1 MLQLLH
7 IALSRSYQALKQ
19 ASCFFSDIGKSQKEA
34 DVMTFRLHVV
44 IGILLLC
51 FAGLMMGCSDDGTVV
66 EPVVPTDE
74 APPAAVSGLQVTLYS
89 NGDVALS
96 WDASTQ
102 PNLRGYNVYRHI
114 VSGNAIGALNRS
126 PLANN
131 RYIDTSAMRGY
142 RYEYMVT
149 AVSVK
154 GLESAFA
161 TISVLTERDNT
172 RDTGLVRD

>member
-1 MLQLLH
+1 
-7 IALSRSYQALKQ
+7 
-19 ASCFFSDIGKSQKEA
+19 
-34 DVMTFRLHVV
+34 MTFRMHVM

-51 FAGLMMGCSDDGTVV
+51 FAGLMMGCSDDAAVV
-66 EPVVPTDE
+66 DPVVPTDE
-74 APPAAVSGLQVTLYS
+74 APPAAVSGLEVTLHS
-89 NGDVALS
+89 NGDVALT

-114 VSGNAIGALNRS
+114 VTDNAIGTLNRS

-131 RYIDTSAMRGY
+131 RYIDTGALRGH

-149 AVSVK
+149 AVSAK

-161 TISVLTERDNT
+161 TISVLTERENT
-172 RDTGLVRD
+172 RDTGLIRD

>member
-7 IALSRSYQALKQ
+7 IALSRGLKALRH
-19 ASCFFSDIGKSQKEA
+19 ASGFYSNIGKSQKEA
-34 DVMTFRLHVV
+34 DVMTFRMHVM

-51 FAGLMMGCSDDGTVV
+51 FAGLITGCSDDGTVV
-66 EPVVPTDE
+66 DPVVPADE
-74 APPAAVSGLQVTLYS
+74 APPAAVSGLVVTLHS
-89 NGDVALS
+89 NGDVALT

-114 VSGNAIGALNRS
+114 VTNNAIGTLNRS
-126 PLANN
+126 PLTDN
-131 RYIDTSAMRGY
+131 RYLDTGTLRGY

-149 AVSVK
+149 AVSAK
-154 GLESAFA
+154 GLESAYA
-161 TISVLTERDNT
+161 TVSVLTEREHV

>member
-1 MLQLLH
+1 
-7 IALSRSYQALKQ
+7 
-19 ASCFFSDIGKSQKEA
+19 
-34 DVMTFRLHVV
+34 MTFRMHVM

-74 APPAAVSGLQVTLYS
+74 APPAAVSGLEVTLHS
-89 NGDVALS
+89 NGDVALT
-96 WDASTQ
+96 WDSSTQ

-114 VSGNAIGALNRS
+114 VTDNAIGTLNVS
-126 PLANN
+126 PLTAN
-131 RYIDTSAMRGY
+131 RYIDTGAQRGY

-149 AVSVK
+149 AVSAK

-161 TISVLTERDNT
+161 TISVLTERGNI
-172 RDTGLVRD
+172 RDTGWIRD

>member
-1 MLQLLH
+1 
-7 IALSRSYQALKQ
+7 
-19 ASCFFSDIGKSQKEA
+19 
-34 DVMTFRLHVV
+34 
-44 IGILLLC
+44 
-51 FAGLMMGCSDDGTVV
+51 
-66 EPVVPTDE
+66 
-74 APPAAVSGLQVTLYS
+74 VSGLQVTLYS